1 MTGAAAPEVGKTVVA
16 NGISTNYLEAG
27 AGEPVLLIHGS
38 GPGVTAYANWRLTL
52 PALARQFHCYAPDMA
67 GFGFTERSSGITYNL
82 QTWVDQLL
90 GFLDALGL
98 DTVSL
103 VGNSF
108 GGAVALRLAATRPDR
123 VRRLVLMGSV
133 GIPFEITEA
142 LDDVWGYQPSL
153 AAMRRLLDHFAYSRE
168 LVTDE
173 LAQVRY
179 EASVRPGFQESF
191 AAMFPAPRQRWVDA
205 LSTPDEQI
213 AGIGHPTLIVHGRDD
228 KVIPLATSLRL
239 NQLIDD
245 SELHVFGRCGH
256 WTQIERSG
264 PFSALVAEFLA
275 RVGGPV
281 GTGAETVSSL
291 ALGTG
296 E

>member
-1 MTGAAAPEVGKTVVA
+1 MTAFAAPEIGKTIVA
-16 NGISTNYLEAG
+16 NGISTNYLQTG
-27 AGEPVLLIHGS
+27 TGEPVVFVHGS

-52 PALARQFHCYAPDMA
+52 PALAERFGCYAPDMV
-67 GFGFTERSSGITYNL
+67 GFGFTDRPIGFSYTL
-82 QTWVDQLL
+82 QNWVDQLS

-98 DTVSL
+98 EAVSL

-108 GGAVALRLAATRPDR
+108 GGAVALRLAVSQPER
-123 VRRLVLMGSV
+123 VSRLVLMGSV
-133 GIPFEITEA
+133 GVPFPITEA
-142 LDDVWGYQPSL
+142 LDAVWGYQPSL
-153 AAMRRLLDHFAYSRE
+153 DAMREMLDHFAYSRE

-179 EASVRPGFQESF
+179 EASIRPGFQESF

-205 LSTPDEQI
+205 LSTPHEQI
-213 AGIGHPTLIVHGRDD
+213 AALQVPTLIVHGRDD

-239 NQLIDD
+239 HELIDD

-264 PFSALVAEFLA
+264 PFTALVADFLS
-275 RVGGPV
+275 RPGCERTKDPSGG
-281 GTGAETVSSL
+281 E
-291 ALGTG
+291 
-296 E
+296 

>member
-1 MTGAAAPEVGKTVVA
+1 MSTVTNPEVGNSVVA
-16 NGISTNYLEAG
+16 DGIATNYLETG
-27 AGEPVLLIHGS
+27 AGEPLVFIHGS

-52 PALARQFHCYAPDMA
+52 PILGREFHCYAPDMV
-67 GFGFTERSSGITYNL
+67 GFGFTERPEGISYGL

-98 DTVSL
+98 SRVCL

-108 GGAVALRLAATRPDR
+108 GGAVALRFAVTHPDR

-133 GIPFEITEA
+133 GVPFPITEA
-142 LDDVWGYQPSL
+142 LDAVWGYEPSL
-153 AAMRRLLDHFAYSRE
+153 DAMRRMLDHFAHSRE

-173 LAQVRY
+173 LAHVRY
-179 EASVRPGFQESF
+179 EASIRPGFQESF

-213 AGIGHPTLIVHGRDD
+213 ATVTQPTLIVHGRDD
-228 KVIPLATSLRL
+228 KVIPLSTSLRL
-239 NQLIDD
+239 HELIDD
-245 SELHVFGRCGH
+245 SDLHVFGRCGH
-256 WTQIERSG
+256 WTQIERSA
-264 PFSALVAEFLA
+264 PFTALVSEFLQRDA
-275 RVGGPV
+275 HATGP
-281 GTGAETVSSL
+281 TLGA
-291 ALGTG
+291 G

>member
-1 MTGAAAPEVGKTVVA
+1 MIAAAATPEVGKTVAA

-27 AGEPVLLIHGS
+27 KGDPVVFVHGS

-52 PALARQFHCYAPDMA
+52 PVLAGRFHCYALDMV
-67 GFGFTERSSGITYNL
+67 GFGFTERPPGIAYHL
-82 QTWVDQLL
+82 QTWVDQLV
-90 GFLDALGL
+90 GFLDSLGL
-98 DTVSL
+98 AKVSL

-108 GGAVALRLAATRPDR
+108 GGAVALSLAATHPDR
-123 VRRLVLMGSV
+123 VERLVLMGSV
-133 GIPFEITEA
+133 GVPFEITEA
-142 LDDVWGYQPSL
+142 LDAVWGYQPSVD
-153 AAMRRLLDHFAYSRE
+153 AMRQMLDYFAYSRE

-173 LAQVRY
+173 LAQMRY

-205 LSTPDEQI
+205 LTTPDQQI
-213 AGIGHPTLIVHGRDD
+213 AGLRHPTLIVHGRDD
-228 KVIPLATSLRL
+228 SVIPLATSLRL

-264 PFSALVAEFLA
+264 PFTALVGEFLGRA
-275 RVGGPV
+275 
-281 GTGAETVSSL
+281 AMFASADVSTNT
-291 ALGTG
+291 LGRG